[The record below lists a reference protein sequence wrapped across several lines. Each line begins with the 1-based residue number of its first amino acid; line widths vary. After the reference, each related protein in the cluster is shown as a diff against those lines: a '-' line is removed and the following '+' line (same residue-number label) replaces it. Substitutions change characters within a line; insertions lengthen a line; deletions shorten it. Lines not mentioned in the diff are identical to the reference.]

1 MTIRMQIRIDL
12 LLIVAASLT
21 ACTQGDTT
29 AYIGATVWDGTG
41 GPPIPNAVIVVANG
55 KIQNIGP
62 AGTVSIPGD
71 ASEMYLNGKWVIPGL
86 VDAHTHAE
94 RWTLTRFVA
103 YGVTSLRDVGGP
115 LDSVMA
121 LRGDVEL
128 GSIPGPR
135 MYVAG
140 AMLDASPATRS
151 SAIEVPSA
159 PEARQAIDRLTLLG
173 VSLAKIYTGIDRPL
187 LEAILDEA
195 STLNLPVAAHLGK
208 VDAVTAAELGVNSIE
223 HLTGVVEATARDPQR
238 YFREHDD
245 FFAGW
250 NSTERAWAS
259 FDSVAMARTAAAMAQ
274 YGTTIV
280 PTLVLHETWSRLTDQ
295 AYISRLDLSGVPDS
309 VQLAWDVPDLV
320 RRAGITATD
329 TRAFRR
335 SRPYQDR
342 FVRLY
347 RRAGGTIAA
356 GTDTPNQLLAP
367 GASLHDE
374 LALLVRAGL
383 EPVDA
388 LLAATRDAA
397 QLVRADS
404 IGTLT
409 AGTVADF
416 VILNANPLAD
426 IANSRDI
433 ELVVLRGTLYSPSI
447 LMERD

>member
-1 MTIRMQIRIDL
+1 MTIRTRIRIDL
-12 LLIVAASLT
+12 YLVVAVGLA
-21 ACTQGDTT
+21 ACTQGDAT

-41 GPPIPNAVIVVANG
+41 GPPIPNAVIVVENG
-55 KIQNIGP
+55 KIQSLGA
-62 AGTVSIPGD
+62 AGTVSIPGG

-86 VDAHTHAE
+86 VDAHTHAD

-103 YGVTSLRDVGGP
+103 YGVTSVRDVGGP
-115 LDSVMA
+115 LDTVMA
-121 LRGDVEL
+121 LRKDVEL

-135 MYVAG
+135 MFVAG
-140 AMLDASPATRS
+140 AMLDAPPATRS
-151 SAIEVPSA
+151 AAIEVPSA

-195 STLNLPVAAHLGK
+195 NTLNLPVAAHLGK
-208 VDAVTAAELGVNSIE
+208 VDAVTAAELGVTSIE
-223 HLTGVVEATARDPQR
+223 HLTGVIEATARNPQR
-238 YFREHDD
+238 YYSEHNS
-245 FFAGW
+245 FFVGW

-259 FDSVAMARTAAAMAQ
+259 VDSATMAHAAAAMAQ
-274 YGTTIV
+274 HGATIV

-295 AYISRLDLSGVPDS
+295 AYINQLDLSGVPEG

-320 RRAGITATD
+320 RRAGITPTD

-347 RRAGGTIAA
+347 HRAGGTVAA
-356 GTDTPNQLLAP
+356 GTDAPNQLLAP

-383 EPVDA
+383 EPADA
-388 LLAATRDAA
+388 LLAATRNAA
-397 QLVRADS
+397 GLVNADS
-404 IGTLT
+404 IGVLT
-409 AGTVADF
+409 AGAVADF
-416 VILNANPLAD
+416 LILNANPLD
-426 IANSRDI
+426 NIANSRDI

-447 LMERD
+447 LMERE

>member
-1 MTIRMQIRIDL
+1 MRIRIDL

-41 GPPIPNAVIVVANG
+41 GPPIPNAVIVVENG
-55 KIQNIGP
+55 KIRSIGP
-62 AGTVSIPGD
+62 AGTVAVPGD

-86 VDAHTHAE
+86 IDAHTHAE

-121 LRGDVEL
+121 LREDVEL

-140 AMLDASPATRS
+140 AMLDAPPAVRS
-151 SAIEVPSA
+151 GAIEVPSA

-173 VSLAKIYTGIDRPL
+173 ASLAKIYTGIDRPL

-195 STLNLPVAAHLGK
+195 TTLNLPVAAHLGK
-208 VDAVTAAELGVNSIE
+208 VDAITAAELGVSSIE
-223 HLTGVVEATARDPQR
+223 HLTGVVEATARNPQR
-238 YFREHDD
+238 YFREHDS
-245 FFAGW
+245 FFVGW
-250 NSTERAWAS
+250 NSTERAWAAL
-259 FDSVAMARTAAAMAQ
+259 DSAAMAQTAAAMAQ

-280 PTLVLHETWSRLTDQ
+280 PTLVLHEAWSRLTDQ
-295 AYISRLDLSGVPDS
+295 AYIDRLDLSGVPEA
-309 VQLAWDVPDLV
+309 VQLSWDVPDLV

-347 RRAGGTIAA
+347 HRAGGKVAA

-383 EPVDA
+383 EPADA
-388 LLAATRDAA
+388 LLAATREAA
-397 QLVRADS
+397 QLVSADS
-404 IGTLT
+404 IGILT
-409 AGTVADF
+409 TGAVADF
-416 VILNANPLAD
+416 VILNASPLAD

-433 ELVVLRGTLYSPSI
+433 DLVVLRGTLYSPSI